1 MKVLVLFTCFNRK
14 NKTENCIKNLIKMNK
29 NISFSFIIVDDN
41 SNDGTIEMLLE
52 LKGRY
57 DIKFIQGDGNL
68 YYSGGMRMGMNYIID
83 SNDFMYDYL
92 LMVNDDVEFFE
103 ETIEKMIIRSKNKDN
118 SIIVGATQNSDGLLS
133 YGAIKYYGKIRKRYR
148 KIDINESDL
157 NCDTFNANCV
167 LIPYYVFLEV
177 GSMDSHY
184 IHSLGDF
191 DYGLEL
197 KNNGYSIFSTDEYVG
212 LCNNN
217 SIRNTWNDIDLPI
230 KDRIRLKEDPK
241 GAPIKPWFYYLNKN
255 FNIITA
261 IIGSITPYVRI
272 LLKK

>member
-167 LIPYYVFLEV
+167 NTILCIFRSGEYGF
-177 GSMDSHY
+177 
-184 IHSLGDF
+184 SLYTF
-191 DYGLEL
+191 TRR
-197 KNNGYSIFSTDEYVG
+197 F
-212 LCNNN
+212 
-217 SIRNTWNDIDLPI
+217 
-230 KDRIRLKEDPK
+230 
-241 GAPIKPWFYYLNKN
+241 
-255 FNIITA
+255 
-261 IIGSITPYVRI
+261 
-272 LLKK
+272 

>member
-1 MKVLVLFTCFNRK
+1 
-14 NKTENCIKNLIKMNK
+14 
-29 NISFSFIIVDDN
+29 
-41 SNDGTIEMLLE
+41 
-52 LKGRY
+52 
-57 DIKFIQGDGNL
+57 
-68 YYSGGMRMGMNYIID
+68 
-83 SNDFMYDYL
+83 
-92 LMVNDDVEFFE
+92 
-103 ETIEKMIIRSKNKDN
+103 
-118 SIIVGATQNSDGLLS
+118 
-133 YGAIKYYGKIRKRYR
+133 
-148 KIDINESDL
+148 
-157 NCDTFNANCV
+157 
-167 LIPYYVFLEV
+167 
-177 GSMDSHY
+177 MDSHY